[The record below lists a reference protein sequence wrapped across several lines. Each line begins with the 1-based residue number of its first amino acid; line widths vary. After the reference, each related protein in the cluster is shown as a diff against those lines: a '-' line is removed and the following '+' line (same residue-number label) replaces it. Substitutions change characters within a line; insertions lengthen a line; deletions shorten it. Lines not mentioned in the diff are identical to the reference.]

1 MRMAAAD
8 CRAWEST
15 CGGGNGSAIDTVST
29 RVGSRG
35 VTALVFCQAPALVC
49 PVELVGLASSV
60 DGGVGGG
67 VETAGNFE
75 TVSRLALFG
84 GGSGTGLYGE
94 ACGGSAHAAI
104 PSVAG
109 PWTGRR
115 AGCPASRRHTG
126 DGHGPLFHVG
136 ASIVFAVTA
145 HAPVPGSG
153 PTRRGCMCGAACPL
167 EFPKDSLPMSEKI
180 THEPV
185 AILLLAGKTTLGLR
199 AQNTRRESGGERRG
213 VRLIRCG
220 ELEET
225 GEVRGDGVQR
235 RDVSETQLP
244 ERGLDHGESCCL
256 GGFGGGSRVDGFDDL
271 VDVGGNQ

>member
-75 TVSRLALFG
+75 TVSRLALFRCG
-84 GGSGTGLYGE
+84 WGTGLYRE

-104 PSVAG
+104 PAVAR

-115 AGCPASRRHTG
+115 TGGPASRRRTG
-126 DGHGPLFHVG
+126 DGHGPLFHMG
-136 ASIVFAVTA
+136 ASIMFAVTA
-145 HAPVPGSG
+145 HAPVPCSG
-153 PTRRGCMCGAACPL
+153 PTRRGCVCGATCTL
-167 EFPKDSLPMSEKI
+167 EFPKDSLPVSEEI
-180 THEPV
+180 AHESV
-185 AILLLAGKTTLGLR
+185 AILLLASKTTLSLR
-199 AQNTRRESGGERRG
+199 AQDARREIRGERG
-213 VRLIRCG
+213 SVRLIRRG

-225 GEVRGDGVQR
+225 GEVRGDGV
-235 RDVSETQLP
+235 
-244 ERGLDHGESCCL
+244 
-256 GGFGGGSRVDGFDDL
+256 
-271 VDVGGNQ
+271 